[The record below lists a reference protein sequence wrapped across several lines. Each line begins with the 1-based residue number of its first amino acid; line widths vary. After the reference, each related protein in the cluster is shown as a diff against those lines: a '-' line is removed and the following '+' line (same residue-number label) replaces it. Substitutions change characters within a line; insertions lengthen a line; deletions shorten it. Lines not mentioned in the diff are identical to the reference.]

1 MGTRDKKQ
9 SGFTLPELLAA
20 CVLVVG
26 LLALAL
32 ALAHP
37 EDFSVRKRN
46 AERWL
51 AVAQH
56 MQAINS
62 YAVKEGA
69 LPVPVT
75 EEKMAVGSESG
86 MANICPLIV
95 PDYADKLIYD
105 PLFGRDG
112 SEGGCG
118 QEGSLY
124 TTGMA
129 VIRTKDDKVTVSAPG
144 AEAGEEIS
152 LTRQF

>member
-1 MGTRDKKQ
+1 M
-9 SGFTLPELLAA
+9 
-20 CVLVVG
+20 VVG
-26 LLALAL
+26 LLALAM

-37 EDFSVRKRN
+37 EDFEVRKRN
-46 AERWL
+46 AERWT

-56 MQAINS
+56 MQAINR

-75 EEKMAVGSESG
+75 EERLSVGSEQG
-86 MANICPLIV
+86 MINICALVV

-105 PLFGRDG
+105 PLFGKDG
-112 SEGGCG
+112 TDDSCG
-118 QEGSLY
+118 QEGAIY
-124 TTGMA
+124 TTGLA